1 MISHAKMAA
10 GATGQLGEGPMELKL
25 RTPGKGCCLAFAS
38 VPPFGRGS
46 REPRTQTSEEGMLV
60 GAGVCEGH
68 TIRLVL
74 SV

>member
-10 GATGQLGEGPMELKL
+10 WGHWSAWRRAYGAETQNSRKGVLLGF
-25 RTPGKGCCLAFAS
+25 R
-38 VPPFGRGS
+38 VPPFGRGA

-68 TIRLVL
+68 SIRLVL